1 MRAVV
6 IGGGP
11 AGMAAAVSAKE
22 QGVEDVVLLERRA
35 YLGGVLPQCI
45 HTGFGT
51 QLYGKDYT
59 GGEYA
64 WLWKEKAEA
73 AGVSI
78 CLSTTVL
85 SVEKAETGA
94 GKGKTAA
101 DAGSAAGTE
110 KAETTECADGP
121 WDSGKEN
128 AEEASRRQQ
137 VGKQVDGWQVRCVS
151 AVDGARILKAD
162 AVILATGCRERT
174 LPQMLIP
181 GSRPAGVFTAG
192 AAQLMMNLKNYRPGK
207 SAVILGSGDIGL
219 IMARRMTLEGIPVKM
234 ILGQESTGL
243 ARNIVQCVEDFD
255 IPMRYGWTVV
265 STHGHARL
273 KGVSIA
279 PIEGGKR
286 EYIPCDTLLVAT
298 GLIPELEVCHG
309 YEPGK
314 DGLFVCGN
322 ANVVHDLV
330 DHVTEEAVE
339 TGKLAAQYLNLRT
352 EPLASPASKAPEA
365 SAISS
370 APGFSD
376 ASAISWVL
384 NSSEALPKQPVGK
397 QGNMI
402 CTVCPKGCVMQV
414 ETTPFSISGNQC
426 ERGEVFARQ
435 EIENPKRVLTA
446 VVKTDDPQFPL
457 LSVRTDRTIDKSQLF
472 QAMKAVKDIKVSGPV
487 RLGQVVARNIAGTG
501 ADLVATWNVGPV

>member
-1 MRAVV
+1 MRVVV

-22 QGVEDVVLLERRA
+22 QGIDDVMLLERRS

-51 QLYGKDYT
+51 QLYGKDDT

-64 WLWKEKAEA
+64 WLWKTKAEA

-85 SVEKAETGA
+85 SVEKTQEATR
-94 GKGKTAA
+94 
-101 DAGSAAGTE
+101 E
-110 KAETTECADGP
+110 KAVAAVPAG
-121 WDSGKEN
+121 
-128 AEEASRRQQ
+128 RQQ
-137 VGKQVDGWQVRCVS
+137 ASWQVRCVS
-151 AVDGARILKAD
+151 AVKGARTLTAD

-192 AAQLMMNLKNYRPGK
+192 AAQLMMNMKNYLPGK

-219 IMARRMTLEGIPVKM
+219 IMARRMTLEGIRVKL
-234 ILGQESTGL
+234 ILGQKSTGL
-243 ARNIVQCVEDFD
+243 ARNIVQCVEDFQ

-279 PIEGGKR
+279 PVQGGKR

-298 GLIPELEVCHG
+298 GLIPELEVCRG
-309 YEPGK
+309 YELGK

-322 ANVVHDLV
+322 AHVVHDLV
-330 DHVTEEAVE
+330 DHVTEEALE
-339 TGKLAAQYLNLRT
+339 TGKLAAAYLSASGADFSGEREAEAAETARGSGKLKELRESGGSGALRET
-352 EPLASPASKAPEA
+352 QAQEPDKSGDSFG
-365 SAISS
+365 SR
-370 APGFSD
+370 GT
-376 ASAISWVL
+376 
-384 NSSEALPKQPVGK
+384 LPKQAVGK
-397 QGNMI
+397 QGNML

-414 ETTPFSISGNQC
+414 ETAPFSVSGNQC
-426 ERGEVFARQ
+426 EKGETFARQ
-435 EIENPKRVLTA
+435 ELENPKRVLTT
-446 VVKTDDPQFPL
+446 VVKTENPRIPL
-457 LSVRTDRTIDKSQLF
+457 VSVRTDRAIDKSRLF
-472 QAMKAVKDIKVSGPV
+472 QVMKAVKKITVVGPV
-487 RLGQVVARNIAGTG
+487 RPGQVVARDIAGSG
-501 ADLVATWNVGPV
+501 ADLVATWSVESH

>member
-1 MRAVV
+1 MRVIV

-22 QGVEDVVLLERRA
+22 QGAGEVLLLERRP
-35 YLGGVLPQCI
+35 YLGGVLPQCV

-64 WLWKEKAEA
+64 WLWKTKAES
-73 AGVSI
+73 AGISI
-78 CLSTTVL
+78 LLSTTVL
-85 SVEKAETGA
+85 SIERQGQ
-94 GKGKTAA
+94 
-101 DAGSAAGTE
+101 
-110 KAETTECADGP
+110 P
-121 WDSGKEN
+121 QPEN
-128 AEEASRRQQ
+128 ADQSGQQ
-137 VGKQVDGWQVRCVS
+137 GQESQREQRDRALLCGQQGRATWRVRCVS
-151 AVDGARILKAD
+151 AAEGTKILEAD

-192 AAQLMMNLKNYRPGK
+192 AAQLMMNMKNYLPGK

-219 IMARRMTLEGIPVKM
+219 IMARRMTLEGIRVKM

-243 ARNIVQCVEDFD
+243 ARNIVQCVEDFQ

-279 PIEGGKR
+279 PIQGGKR
-286 EYIPCDTLLVAT
+286 EYVPCDTLLVAT
-298 GLIPELEVCHG
+298 GLIPELEVCQG

-322 ANVVHDLV
+322 AHMVHDLV
-330 DHVTEEAVE
+330 DHVTEEALE
-339 TGKLAAQYLNLRT
+339 TGKLAAAYLGASGTDFGGMREAGAAGTARGAGGLEEPRESGGPGALRET
-352 EPLASPASKAPEA
+352 QAQETDKSGDSFG
-365 SAISS
+365 SQ
-370 APGFSD
+370 GT
-376 ASAISWVL
+376 
-384 NSSEALPKQPVGK
+384 LPKQAVGK
-397 QGNMI
+397 QGNML

-414 ETTPFSISGNQC
+414 ETAPFSVSGNQC
-426 ERGEVFARQ
+426 EKGELFAHQ
-435 EIENPKRVLTA
+435 ELENPKRVLTT
-446 VVKTDDPQFPL
+446 VVKTENPQVPL
-457 LSVRTDRTIDKSQLF
+457 LSVRTDRAIDKSSLF
-472 QAMKAVKDIKVSGPV
+472 QVMKAVKKITVAGPI
-487 RLGQVVARNIAGTG
+487 RPGKVVAQDIAGTG
-501 ADLVATWNVGPV
+501 ADLVATWNVESP

>member
-1 MRAVV
+1 MRVVV

-22 QGVEDVVLLERRA
+22 QGIDDVMLLERRS

-51 QLYGKDYT
+51 QLYGKDDT

-64 WLWKEKAEA
+64 WLWKTKTEA

-85 SVEKAETGA
+85 SVEKTQEATR
-94 GKGKTAA
+94 
-101 DAGSAAGTE
+101 E
-110 KAETTECADGP
+110 KAVAAVPAG
-121 WDSGKEN
+121 
-128 AEEASRRQQ
+128 RQQ
-137 VGKQVDGWQVRCVS
+137 ASWQVRCVS
-151 AVDGARILKAD
+151 AVKGTRTLTAD

-192 AAQLMMNLKNYRPGK
+192 AAQLMMNMKNYLPGK

-219 IMARRMTLEGIPVKM
+219 IMARRMTLEGIGVKL
-234 ILGQESTGL
+234 ILGQKSTGL
-243 ARNIVQCVEDFD
+243 ARNIVQCVEDFQ
-255 IPMRYGWTVV
+255 IPIRYGWTVV

-279 PIEGGKR
+279 PVQGGKR

-298 GLIPELEVCHG
+298 GLIPELEVCRG

-322 ANVVHDLV
+322 AHVVHDLV
-330 DHVTEEAVE
+330 DHVTEEALE
-339 TGKLAAQYLNLRT
+339 TGKLAAAYLSAGSADFSGMWEAGGAGALRESQVQ
-352 EPLASPASKAPEA
+352 EPDESGEA
-365 SAISS
+365 RTNRS
-370 APGFSD
+370 
-376 ASAISWVL
+376 L
-384 NSSEALPKQPVGK
+384 LPKQAVGK
-397 QGNMI
+397 QGNML

-414 ETTPFSISGNQC
+414 ETAPFSVSGNQC
-426 ERGEVFARQ
+426 EKGETFARQ
-435 EIENPKRVLTA
+435 ELENPKRVLTT
-446 VVKTDDPQFPL
+446 VVKTENPHIPL
-457 LSVRTDRTIDKSQLF
+457 VSVRTDRAIDKSRLF
-472 QAMKAVKDIKVSGPV
+472 QVMKAVKKITVVGPV
-487 RLGQVVARNIAGTG
+487 RPGQVVARDIAGSG
-501 ADLVATWNVGPV
+501 ADLVATWSVESH